1 MALLL
6 TRHDAHPFMGMDVPW
21 LLEQRAQTRRDH
33 PFVVC
38 VPFDGAVR
46 SLSCGE
52 FHARVTRIKEAC
64 NAQRAD
70 FKRPHEMRIVEDFPR
85 STLEKIAK
93 AELRRMLQDEPPAN
107 PS

>member
-1 MALLL
+1 MTLLL

-21 LLEQRAQTRRDH
+21 LLEQRALTRRDH
-33 PFVVC
+33 PFIVW

-46 SLSCGE
+46 SLSYGE
-52 FHARVTRIKEAC
+52 FHARVMRIKEAC
-64 NAQRAD
+64 KAQLAD
-70 FKRPHEMRIVEDFPR
+70 FKRPHEMRLVADFPR

-93 AELRRMLQDEPPAN
+93 AELRRMLEADAAN